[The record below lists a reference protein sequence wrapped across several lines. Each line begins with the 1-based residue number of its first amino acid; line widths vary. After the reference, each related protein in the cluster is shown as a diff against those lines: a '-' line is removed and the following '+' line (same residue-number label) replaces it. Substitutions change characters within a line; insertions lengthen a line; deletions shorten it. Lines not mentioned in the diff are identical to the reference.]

1 MRIRNLTL
9 LFSVLLLTVP
19 LSARPAGKLT
29 VYTVNYPLR
38 YFSERIGGE
47 HIDVH
52 FPAPVNVDPAF
63 WSPNVE
69 TIAAYQRADLII
81 LNGANYAQWVG
92 RVSLPRLRLVDTS
105 SSFSDRL
112 ITEQSSVTHSH
123 GPGGEHAHSGT
134 AFTTWLDFNQAIQ
147 QARAILEELQRKRPD
162 AGDYFAENFKSLEQ
176 DLLALDTE
184 MLSLSEKVA
193 GRLFMASHP
202 IYQYLAR
209 RYRLNIDAMI
219 WEPDKF
225 PSEEQWQRFSQ
236 RLQQQPVQ
244 WILWEGEPLEKT
256 RQRLSEMEVSVV
268 VFGPCMNVPA
278 KGNFLTVMW
287 QNVQNLR
294 KSIELGLKS
303 TVGGS

>member
-1 MRIRNLTL
+1 MRIRHLTL
-9 LFSVLLLTVP
+9 LFSVLLLIVP

-29 VYTVNYPLR
+29 VYTVNYPLW
-38 YFSERIGGE
+38 YFSERIGGA
-47 HIDVH
+47 HTDVH
-52 FPAPVNVDPAF
+52 FPAPLDVDPAF

-81 LNGANYAQWVG
+81 LNGANYAKWVG

-112 ITEQSSVTHSH
+112 IAEQGSVSHNH

-147 QARAILEELQRKRPD
+147 QAEAILEALQRKRPD
-162 AGDYFAENFKSLEQ
+162 ASDYFAENFKSLEQ

-184 MLSLSEKVA
+184 MLSFSEKVA
-193 GRLFMASHP
+193 GRRFMASHP

-209 RYRLNIDAMI
+209 RYRFKLGAMI
-219 WEPDKF
+219 WEPEEF

-236 RLQQQPVQ
+236 RLKQQPVQ
-244 WILWEGEPLEKT
+244 WMLWEGEPLEKT
-256 RQRLSEMEVSVV
+256 RRKLSEMDVSVV
-268 VFGPCMNVPA
+268 VFAPCMNVPA
-278 KGNFLTVMW
+278 KGNFLSVMR
-287 QNVQNLR
+287 QNVQSLR
-294 KSIELGLKS
+294 KSIEHGLES
-303 TVGGS
+303 TP